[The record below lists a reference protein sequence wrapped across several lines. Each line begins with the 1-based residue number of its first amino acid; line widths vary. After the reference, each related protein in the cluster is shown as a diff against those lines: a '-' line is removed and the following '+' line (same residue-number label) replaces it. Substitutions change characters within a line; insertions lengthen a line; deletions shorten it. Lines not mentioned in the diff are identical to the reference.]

1 MKILV
6 AGCSFC
12 LELEPILQEKFPG
25 SRITNLSHAAAGNK
39 FIADSVVAATARENF
54 DLVYVSWSGLSR
66 YDLVVNDISYF
77 SDWMAKGSLYNK
89 NYVFTGGIGSWD
101 HHKHEYADMIFTG
114 IHKFMDQ
121 EQLHYLSLL
130 EMIKIQNYLN
140 YLCVPHYYSII
151 INQFNENLIEPAL
164 KRTSEVSAREF
175 ASNQLLIEKLD
186 FTNWILDNGQGE
198 FESCY
203 KNNLLSDDGFHPT
216 VEGYEHWMNLFV
228 ERCEKDKII

>member
-12 LELEPILQEKFPG
+12 LELEPILEKKFPG
-25 SRITNLSHAAAGNK
+25 SQITNLSHAAAGNK
-39 FIADSVVAATARENF
+39 FIADSVVAATVRENF
-54 DLVYVSWSGLSR
+54 DLIYVSWSGLSR

-77 SDWMAKGSLYNK
+77 EDWMAKGSLYSK

-101 HHKHEYADMIFTG
+101 HQKHEYANMIFTG

-130 EMIKIQNYLN
+130 EMLKIQNYLK
-140 YLCVPHYYSII
+140 YLNVPHYYSII
-151 INQFNENLIEPAL
+151 INQFNKKLIQPAL
-164 KRTSEVSAREF
+164 ERTSEVSALDF
-175 ASNQLLIEKLD
+175 PSNQALIKNLD
-186 FTNWILDNGQGE
+186 FSRWIFDEEFGQ

-203 KNNLLSDDGFHPT
+203 DKNLISNDGFHPIDR
-216 VEGYEHWMNLFV
+216 GYEHWMNLLV
-228 ERCEKDKII
+228 NKCKDDKII